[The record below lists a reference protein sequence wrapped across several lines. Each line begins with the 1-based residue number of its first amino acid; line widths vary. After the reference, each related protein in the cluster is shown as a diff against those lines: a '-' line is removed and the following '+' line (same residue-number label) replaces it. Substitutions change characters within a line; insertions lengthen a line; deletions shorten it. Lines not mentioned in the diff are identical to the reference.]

1 MVGRENISQQG
12 SSLQIYTINC
22 NINDP
27 YRIKGPHAQSYIEE
41 TFRHQEEHNF
51 LLQQL
56 QIIYLLALL

>member
-22 NINDP
+22 NISDP
-27 YRIKGPHAQSYIEE
+27 YTIKEPYAQSYIEE
-41 TFRHQEEHNF
+41 KLRHQEEHNF
-51 LLQQL
+51 LLQHL